1 MPKAHNS
8 KTCSTQCNA
17 SYKRKQ
23 RREARK
29 IKYYK
34 NVNFKLAQVLRS
46 RLSGILKKGSPVR
59 DLGCSIDEFRSY
71 LESKWKPGMN
81 WENHSKD
88 GWHID
93 HIKRLADF
101 DLTDKEQLLRACH
114 YTNLQPMWAEI
125 HRIKTK
131 EENKET

>member
-1 MPKAHNS
+1 
-8 KTCSTQCNA
+8 
-17 SYKRKQ
+17 
-23 RREARK
+23 
-29 IKYYK
+29 
-34 NVNFKLAQVLRS
+34 VLRS